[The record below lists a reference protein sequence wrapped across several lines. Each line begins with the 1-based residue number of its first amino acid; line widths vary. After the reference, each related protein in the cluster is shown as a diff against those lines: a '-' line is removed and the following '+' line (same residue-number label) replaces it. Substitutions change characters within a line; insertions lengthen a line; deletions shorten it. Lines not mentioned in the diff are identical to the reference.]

1 MVVTGPEP
9 EQVEDGCVV
18 QLCHRGEPAELSVV
32 LHKGKITPDKDEEVG
47 GRTSLPRRE
56 KKKTNNNLKKIRENK
71 QMREEERRYFVWSV
85 VLSHFTR
92 KLRNTERGD
101 EEFTNRS
108 L

>member
-47 GRTSLPRRE
+47 GELHCRGGR
-56 KKKTNNNLKKIRENK
+56 KKDK
-71 QMREEERRYFVWSV
+71 Q
-85 VLSHFTR
+85 
-92 KLRNTERGD
+92 
-101 EEFTNRS
+101 
-108 L
+108 

>member
-1 MVVTGPEP
+1 MAASCSSVTVASLQNSPSYSTKERSHQIRTRRW
-9 EQVEDGCVV
+9 EANFIAAE
-18 QLCHRGEPAELSVV
+18 GE
-32 LHKGKITPDKDEEVG
+32 
-47 GRTSLPRRE
+47 
-56 KKKTNNNLKKIRENK
+56 KKTNNNLKKKRENK